1 MPMETAI
8 LLVEDNADDQEI
20 YRIILAHH
28 GYAVLQAW
36 DGRRGVSMARDHG
49 PDLILMDLAMPGMDG
64 LEATR
69 RLKAD
74 PSTAAIPVVA
84 LTACTRREDIAEAE
98 AAGCDA
104 YLTKPVE
111 PARVAAEVRRI
122 LAGGGARPA
131 AAAG

>member
-1 MPMETAI
+1 MPMEATI
-8 LLVEDNADDQEI
+8 LLVEDNADNQEI
-20 YRIILAHH
+20 YRIILAHY
-28 GYAVLQAW
+28 GYAVLQAR
-36 DGRRGVSMARDHG
+36 DGERGVRMARDHG
-49 PDLILMDLAMPGMDG
+49 PDLILMDLTMPGMDG

-84 LTACTRREDIAEAE
+84 LTACTQSEDIAAAE

-111 PARVAAEVRRI
+111 PRRVADEVRRI
-122 LAGGGARPA
+122 LAGGGVRTA